1 MDHNP
6 YKGGHGSGLDAA
18 SVNLAQFT
26 LSPGK
31 AGRNKD
37 TYGGGGGGIIVDGE
51 KLERNEF
58 QGEGFGGGGGGYGG
72 LPGCV
77 LLEVEDGIIYIIYLQ
92 CDM

>member
-1 MDHNP
+1 MEQR
-6 YKGGHGSGLDAA
+6 LDAA

-31 AGRNKD
+31 AGRNKA

-51 KLERNEF
+51 KPERNEF

-77 LLEVEDGIIYIIYLQ
+77 LLEVKDGIIYFE